1 MSNKFEKKEWEN
13 RQSQNIN
20 RRKLTN
26 VETGDELIVD
36 VERYE
41 GTVSVTGD
49 LFNETN
55 QNDLEDRIYNA
66 FDNLNDTDIKITD
79 ESNIFTETTLDKV
92 LTEIFMYAVN
102 GKTLIA
108 NAIGGVA
115 NSGTFKQI
123 ADRITAV
130 KNSYGATINSLK
142 NEISEGKRIIAVRL
156 GKVSADSSF
165 SALGDVLWDIRRNLA
180 NGMPDYVDAMDNKSL
195 LELSQYVKQNMKNF
209 YEGSVSAGTGE
220 VTVSGGNTKT
230 IHVNCNFGFKPVL
243 VFVDNINI
251 RIHTGSNQGIY
262 NWTCISNKSSS
273 ARTNIK
279 NVTKDGFDI
288 CFTSSASYSVSYMTG
303 GKINFYAI
311 G

>member
-1 MSNKFEKKEWEN
+1 MANFEKKNWIN
-13 RQSQNIN
+13 RQSQYPN
-20 RRKLTN
+20 RRKL
-26 VETGDELIVD
+26 VETEFENTYEI
-36 VERYE
+36 ERAE
-41 GTVSVTGD
+41 GEVTEPG
-49 LFNETN
+49 
-55 QNDLEDRIYNA
+55 NA
-66 FDNLNDTDIKITD
+66 FDADNMNELETRIANGFNLLEDKDIKITD
-79 ESNIFTETTLDKV
+79 DSNIFTGNTLDKV
-92 LTEIFMYAVN
+92 LIEIFMYAVN

-108 NAIGGVA
+108 NAIGGIA

-142 NEISEGKRIIAVRL
+142 NEISESKRIIAVRL

-220 VTVSGGNTKT
+220 VTVSGGSTKT
-230 IHVNCNFGFKPVL
+230 VHVSCNFGFKPIL
-243 VFVDNINI
+243 VFADNINV

-262 NWTCISNKSSS
+262 NQACISNKSFS

-288 CFTSSASYSVSYMTG
+288 CFTSSAYYSVSYTTG